1 MPLGPAWGSHPSTPA
16 SLLALGLA
24 ALWCRAEEGA
34 LKQQEFLV
42 SAHLA
47 GGSAPSSLHQPPFL
61 ACLCGWPWG
70 CLLSAIPAWRGACW
84 VACPVPPRPPSA
96 WQTAHLEGQGG
107 VLGNPCRAGA
117 LPSLTSVSTGPAGL
131 MGTHPL
137 VSRKP
142 VRGTCS
148 RPQLTQSDECLSAP
162 GLEREGLR
170 GERPQPQVGAWSPP
184 PSAWASY
191 L

>member
-1 MPLGPAWGSHPSTPA
+1 MGCSPLPGTNPVMAPPWSRGGWRSGHAVPLGPAWGSHPSTPA

-84 VACPVPPRPPSA
+84 VACPVPPPPPVCLA
-96 WQTAHLEGQGG
+96 DG
-107 VLGNPCRAGA
+107 PFRRAGRGA
-117 LPSLTSVSTGPAGL
+117 GEPVSSWGAPVPNERFHRARRAHGNSPFGIEEACSWNL
-131 MGTHPL
+131 LQAAAHP
-137 VSRKP
+137 
-142 VRGTCS
+142 
-148 RPQLTQSDECLSAP
+148 Q
-162 GLEREGLR
+162 
-170 GERPQPQVGAWSPP
+170 
-184 PSAWASY
+184 
-191 L
+191 